1 MSTLVMVATLLAI
14 ILETLINM
22 KINKMLS
29 TLCVIQNKLNVQHSF
44 VTRRK
49 YIVLGV
55 SAEVP

>member
-14 ILETLINM
+14 ILKTLIKM

-29 TLCVIQNKLNVQHSF
+29 TLGVIQNKLNIQHSF
-44 VTRRK
+44 VTQRK

-55 SAEVP
+55 SAEVS